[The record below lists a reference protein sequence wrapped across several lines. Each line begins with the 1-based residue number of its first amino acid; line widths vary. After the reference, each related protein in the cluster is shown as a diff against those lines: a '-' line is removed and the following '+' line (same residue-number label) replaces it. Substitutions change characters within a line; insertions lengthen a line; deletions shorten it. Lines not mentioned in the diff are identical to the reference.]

1 MNAVHTYSIITL
13 YIQCNMVV
21 YQSCNCKRVV
31 FRGVSCVCS
40 CNVVATHL
48 QDDCMNAEF
57 RGVNSVLEVAG
68 ELYDQL

>member
-1 MNAVHTYSIITL
+1 
-13 YIQCNMVV
+13 MVV

-57 RGVNSVLEVAG
+57 RGVNSVLEVA
-68 ELYDQL
+68 